1 MHDIGGGS
9 WRSTNALASID
20 AEVEMLSGSY
30 REVRRIKA
38 VSYLQVIYG
47 AERNDPEPRT
57 CPVFRVERTS
67 SVHQQKIGNGTFETC
82 RLVLSMSVQ
91 RGRPEVVGASS
102 KRRD

>member
-38 VSYLQVIYG
+38 ISYLQVICG
-47 AERNDPEPRT
+47 AERNDPKT
-57 CPVFRVERTS
+57 AVLSDDQGKADLLRTS
-67 SVHQQKIGNGTFETC
+67 AQLTQAV
-82 RLVLSMSVQ
+82 
-91 RGRPEVVGASS
+91 
-102 KRRD
+102 

>member
-38 VSYLQVIYG
+38 VSCCRLFYS
-47 AERNDPEPRT
+47 AERNDPETADGIR
-57 CPVFRVERTS
+57 S
-67 SVHQQKIGNGTFETC
+67 G
-82 RLVLSMSVQ
+82 
-91 RGRPEVVGASS
+91 
-102 KRRD
+102 